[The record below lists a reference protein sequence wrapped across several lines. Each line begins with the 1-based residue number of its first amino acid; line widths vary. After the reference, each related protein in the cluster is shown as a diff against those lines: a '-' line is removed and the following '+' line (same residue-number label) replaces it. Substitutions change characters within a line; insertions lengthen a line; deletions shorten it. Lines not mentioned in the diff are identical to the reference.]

1 MLSLLLAINDLL
13 KSGEAMPGLYTNLI
27 SWHNDLCQWYVLDD
41 NGNNDRPLW
50 GNLSRDTFAEEYY
63 YLFINKQPLSPQN
76 CLLTEIENYNICV
89 LAFPNKRYPLI
100 QQEYVYIFDT
110 KIDMHE
116 DPSLPILT
124 EFTGQ
129 INLHGR
135 IEQVY
140 SFHIHDLKFCDKL
153 NSEISKRHS
162 R

>member
-1 MLSLLLAINDLL
+1 MLSLLLAINNLL
-13 KSGEAMPGLYTNLI
+13 KSGETIPGLYTNLI
-27 SWHNDLCQWYVLDD
+27 NWNNDLCQWYVLDD

-76 CLLTEIENYNICV
+76 CLLTEIRNYNICV
-89 LAFPNKRYPLI
+89 LAFPNNRFPLI
-100 QQEYVYIFDT
+100 QQEYVYVFDT
-110 KIDMHE
+110 KIDIH
-116 DPSLPILT
+116 LT
-124 EFTGQ
+124 EFTCQ
-129 INLHGR
+129 VNLHGR
-135 IEQVY
+135 IERVN